1 MMLGEDIV
9 LFLMAETVR
18 VLRAVED
25 DSLLMQLICHVQ
37 RTNTTGKAGGIGKAN
52 QKLQS
57 GFSFLFV
64 ILVALLGMLVGYL
77 LGG

>member
-1 MMLGEDIV
+1 
-9 LFLMAETVR
+9 
-18 VLRAVED
+18 
-25 DSLLMQLICHVQ
+25 VQ
-37 RTNTTGKAGGIGKAN
+37 RTNTTAKAGGIGKAN

>member
-1 MMLGEDIV
+1 MTEERNSAIQKNIRLQQE
-9 LFLMAETVR
+9 L
-18 VLRAVED
+18 
-25 DSLLMQLICHVQ
+25 
-37 RTNTTGKAGGIGKAN
+37 RTNTTAKAGDIGKAN